1 MVIMFSTIAATTL
14 PNTNGKPIKIGN
26 YLIDATIGK
35 GNSAVVKMATH
46 EITQQKV
53 NSQIY
58 CSGFLKFQM

>member
-1 MVIMFSTIAATTL
+1 MVIMYSTIAATTTL

-58 CSGFLKFQM
+58 CIAVV